1 MLSLHFTSIVYKFAF
16 TVHNAYIIIIA
27 VGHGVITQLF
37 ISDLGVFF
45 GAFLGPINILLS
57 LVNVVIF
64 LYAGFVITS
73 LKHKQERMKKAAHA
87 E

>member
-1 MLSLHFTSIVYKFAF
+1 MGLLLSCLS
-16 TVHNAYIIIIA
+16 
-27 VGHGVITQLF
+27 VILVT
-37 ISDLGVFF
+37 VFF

-57 LVNVVIF
+57 LINVVIF
-64 LYAGFVITS
+64 FYAGFVITS